1 MKSVR
6 AKPEPARF
14 PLKRVETGVSA
25 ARRWVA
31 IANWVGVVLAIA
43 VSAMP
48 LALVI
53 RLTGLIVA
61 LAGLGLGLSTRPA
74 RRRAPAGWI
83 VVDSGGLARERGG
96 SAVRLLA
103 WEERFGMVVL
113 SNESRTRG
121 LLAITTPQ
129 QTRYVAVRVAG
140 DEDAQA
146 AAELFARAPVL
157 VDADVVAATVEGEGA
172 LSAADAVQVV
182 RTLRARDAAAVG
194 RILLSDPRGGSVAL
208 DGTELHAG
216 GRVIDLAAPL
226 EWRSFVFVESGA
238 SFVPDAASKRDLEN
252 AASMPIAPHQLL
264 QATWV
269 RQAAVEVVLVAPQ
282 ADARDPLPRPLRMP
296 SIPDAPPPR
305 ELRIAIERFFM
316 TPLRH
321 ALDRAPRVS
330 RIPASPPTP
339 RTPPPDRR
347 APTGTG

>member
-1 MKSVR
+1 M
-6 AKPEPARF
+6 
-14 PLKRVETGVSA
+14 
-25 ARRWVA
+25 
-31 IANWVGVVLAIA
+31 GVVLALA
-43 VSAMP
+43 VAVLP
-48 LALVI
+48 YVLVI
-53 RLTGLIVA
+53 RVTALLLA
-61 LAGLGLGLSTRPA
+61 LAGVVLAVSIRPA

-83 VVDSGGLARERGG
+83 VVDSGGVSRERGG

-103 WEERFGMVVL
+103 WEERYGVVVL

-140 DEDAQA
+140 DEDSQP

-157 VDADVVAATVEGEGA
+157 VDADVVAATVDGEGA
-172 LSAADAVQVV
+172 LTAVDAVQIV
-182 RTLRARDAAAVG
+182 RTIRARDAAAVG
-194 RILLSDPRGGSVAL
+194 RILLSDPRGDSVAL

-238 SFVPDAASKRDLEN
+238 SFVPDGASKRELET
-252 AASMPIAPHQLL
+252 AAAMPIAPHQLL

-330 RIPASPPTP
+330 RVPAAPPSP
-339 RTPPPDRR
+339 RTPPPP
-347 APTGTG
+347 AKSVQG